1 MLCGKNAALD
11 ELTGKVDE
19 IKGKLAEGMGALSDL
34 ESKAN
39 EALSSLTSLVPE
51 IPSFD
56 SLQGDLAAALAGA
69 QGDAAAAFATF
80 KSKWGEALPEAEI
93 QGYIDTITA
102 IASDPTALLTFDP
115 CKAFPNK
122 EIDSAGKVVVK
133 AKAAEVPKAEEFT
146 EITPYEPVITKTYES
161 KITDEMTAATKAR
174 KDNLQKQ
181 ADYFKAIKKAHK
193 SKRQAIKDD
202 PGFISAKKKASATG
216 KKASILLEEGALTEA
231 EAKGVE
237 AAKAWNKELETIK
250 ARDYLMNTQLL
261 AYGFLLDGSLP
272 ADLYNKDASTPGS
285 YLQGGKDGAIPQA
298 DLDKFAEL
306 SANLDAVATGLVQWK
321 EYRDELGPSG

>member
-237 AAKAWNKELETIK
+237 AAKAWNKELERIK

>member
-19 IKGKLAEGMGALSDL
+19 IKGKLAEGMSALSDL

-56 SLQGDLAAALAGA
+56 SLQGDLAAALAAA

-80 KSKWGEALPEAEI
+80 KSKWGDALPEAEI

-133 AKAAEVPKAEEFT
+133 AKAAEVPKAEDFQ

-161 KITDEMTAATKAR
+161 KITDEMTAATQAR
-174 KDNLQKQ
+174 KDNMQKQ

-193 SKRQAIKDD
+193 AKRQAIKDD
-202 PGFISAKKKASATG
+202 PGFKSAKKKASAAG
-216 KKASILLEEGALTEA
+216 KKASILLAEGKLTEA

-237 AAKAWNKELETIK
+237 AAKAWNKELERIK

-261 AYGFLLDGSLP
+261 AYGFMVDGSLP
-272 ADLYNKDASTPGS
+272 ADLYNKDAATPGS
-285 YLQGGKDGAIPQA
+285 YLQGGKNGAIPQA

-321 EYRDELGPSG
+321 EYRDELAKD

>member
-161 KITDEMTAATKAR
+161 KITDEMTAATQAR

-237 AAKAWNKELETIK
+237 AAKAWNKELERIK

-321 EYRDELGPSG
+321 EYRDELDPAG

>member
-321 EYRDELGPSG
+321 EYRDELAKD

>member
-161 KITDEMTAATKAR
+161 KITDEMTAATQAR

-237 AAKAWNKELETIK
+237 AAKAWNKELERIK

-285 YLQGGKDGAIPQA
+285 YLQGGKNGAIPQA

-321 EYRDELGPSG
+321 EYRDELDPAG

>member
-285 YLQGGKDGAIPQA
+285 YLQGGKNGAIPQA

>member
-321 EYRDELGPSG
+321 EYRDELDPAG